1 MSDIDVIREI
11 LPQEELL
18 AQLAEEASELAHAA
32 LKLRRVYDGRNYT
45 PVTESEAIAN
55 LQEEIADVQLVVT
68 VLRLEMN
75 LSDSVRDKSGKLKRW
90 IGRLKG
96 VSKDGQE

>member
-11 LPQEELL
+11 LPPEELL

-45 PVTESEAIAN
+45 PVPEGVAIAD
-55 LQEEIADVQLVVT
+55 LKEEVADVQLLIT
-68 VLRLEMN
+68 VLGLDKDLTEN
-75 LSDSVRDKSGKLKRW
+75 VRIKSAKLKRW
-90 IGRLKG
+90 VGRLKG
-96 VSKDGQE
+96 EAKDGQE

>member
-18 AQLAEEASELAHAA
+18 AQLAEEASELSHAA

-55 LQEEIADVQLVVT
+55 LKEEIADVQLVVT

-75 LSDSVRDKSGKLKRW
+75 LSDSVRAKSSKLKRW

-96 VSKDGQE
+96 EAKDGQE